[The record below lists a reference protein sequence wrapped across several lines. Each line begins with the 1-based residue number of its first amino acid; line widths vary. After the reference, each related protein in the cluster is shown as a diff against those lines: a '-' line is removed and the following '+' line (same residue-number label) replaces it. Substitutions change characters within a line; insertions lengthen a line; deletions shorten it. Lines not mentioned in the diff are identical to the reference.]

1 MKLYA
6 GVISPNA
13 KRVRICAA
21 ELGIAVEPAL
31 LDFQKGEHRSA
42 DYLALNPMGKVPT
55 VADGDFVLW
64 ESAAILWHLAQTRG
78 GGSLWPKEPAAQ
90 ADTMRWLFFCSCH
103 IDPYFTTLVVE
114 RYVKA
119 LRKEAA
125 DEGACEGAERW
136 LARFVPV
143 VDHQLSTREYV
154 TGRFG
159 LADIALGCTLELSPL
174 LHYDLTGYPNVRSW
188 LERIQSRESW
198 GGGSPEAFL
207 RKAAT
212 RPDTTALVA

>member
-13 KRVRICAA
+13 KRVRICAT
-21 ELGIAVEPAL
+21 ELGVSLEPQL
-31 LDFQKGEHRSA
+31 LDFRKGEQRSA
-42 DYLALNPMGKVPT
+42 GYLALNPMGKVPT
-55 VADGDFVLW
+55 LTDGDFVLW
-64 ESAAILWHLAQTRG
+64 ESAAILWHLAQTSG
-78 GGSLWPKEPAAQ
+78 GALWPKEPYAQ

-119 LRKEAA
+119 LREETPDDAA
-125 DEGACEGAERW
+125 CGGAEGW

-143 VDHQLSTREYV
+143 VEQQLSVREYM

-159 LADIALGCTLELSPL
+159 IADIALGCTLELSPL
-174 LHYDLTGYPNVRSW
+174 VRYDLAAYPNIRRW
-188 LERIQSRESW
+188 LERLRVRESW
-198 GGGSPEAFL
+198 GGASPEAFL
-207 RKAAT
+207 RKAANGHEA
-212 RPDTTALVA
+212 TAPAA